1 MAGGILT
8 VLSVILWILL
18 AVLILLILLLL
29 ILLFAPIS
37 YRLKG
42 SYIDELPD
50 GTADVRAFFGM
61 IHLSISYDHGVAE
74 SGYIKMLGITIY
86 RIEGAQDEEGD

>member
-1 MAGGILT
+1 M
-8 VLSVILWILL
+8 SVISTVLWILL
-18 AVLILLILLLL
+18 AVIIIVILLLL

-50 GTADVRAFFGM
+50 GTADVKAFFGM

-74 SGYIKMLGITIY
+74 SGYIKLFGITIY
-86 RIEGAQDEEGD
+86 RIEGAQEDESD